1 MEEYDATEI
10 RKAVYKAVE
19 NILDKRHKKMMEK
32 CRLDILKCEWK
43 PSRCIKCRGWIKDNP
58 EKNKVNKYCKKCE
71 YLKLKVQFIEN
82 KEGKLYR
89 FKAHIRRIY
98 LRIFKFKR

>member
-1 MEEYDATEI
+1 MEECDTTEI

-32 CRLDILKCEWK
+32 CRWDILKCEWK

-58 EKNKVNKYCKKCE
+58 
-71 YLKLKVQFIEN
+71 
-82 KEGKLYR
+82 
-89 FKAHIRRIY
+89 
-98 LRIFKFKR
+98 

>member
-1 MEEYDATEI
+1 MEECDTTEI

-19 NILDKRHKKMMEK
+19 KILDKRHKKMMEK
-32 CRLDILKCEWK
+32 CRCDILKLEWK
-43 PSRCIKCRGWIKDNP
+43 PSRCTKCLGWIKGNP
-58 EKNKVNKYCKKCE
+58 EKNKVNNYCKKCE
-71 YLKLKVQFIEN
+71 YLKLKIQFIEN

>member
-1 MEEYDATEI
+1 MEECDKFEI
-10 RKAVYKAVE
+10 RKEIYNAVE
-19 NILDKRHKKMMEK
+19 KILDKRHNKSMDNL
-32 CRLDILKCEWK
+32 RQRILNWEWK
-43 PSRCIKCRGWIKDNP
+43 PNRCIKCWGWIKGNP
-58 EKNKVNKYCKKCE
+58 EKNKVNKYCKRCK
-71 YLKLKVQFIEN
+71 YLKLKIQFIEN

>member
-1 MEEYDATEI
+1 MEECDATEI

-71 YLKLKVQFIEN
+71 YLKLKIQFIEN

-89 FKAHIRRIY
+89 FKAHIRRLY

>member
-1 MEEYDATEI
+1 MEEYDKFEI

-32 CRLDILKCEWK
+32 YSWDNVKWEWK
-43 PSRCIKCRGWIKDNP
+43 PSRCIKCWGWIKGNP
-58 EKNKVNKYCKKCE
+58 EKNKVNKYCKRCK
-71 YLKLKVQFIEN
+71 YLKLKIQFIEN

-89 FKAHIRRIY
+89 FKAHMRRIY